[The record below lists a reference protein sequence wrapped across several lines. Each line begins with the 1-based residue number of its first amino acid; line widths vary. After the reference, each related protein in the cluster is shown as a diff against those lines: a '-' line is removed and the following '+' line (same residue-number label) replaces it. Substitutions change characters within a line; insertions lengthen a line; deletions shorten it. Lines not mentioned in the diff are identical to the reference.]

1 MHALNSAVV
10 RDQAE
15 REASGTTRKRITR
28 KKLGRVMVPMPP
40 LDEQERLVTLI
51 DNQLD
56 RISSGAEEVRRSGV
70 ALKHLEA
77 SGIRSALGGGIAG
90 LSDETRR
97 SLVHAHRSPLS
108 NLATI
113 QYGWTAKAS
122 LTPIGPRMLRIT
134 DIQHGRVDWAS
145 VPYCEVAAE
154 RRDQYLLRPGD
165 IVFARTGATTG
176 KSYLVQEDVPEAVFA
191 SYLIRVRP
199 DERLSPD
206 FLYLYFQGADYWE
219 YVRTES
225 RGTGQPN
232 VNGTILGRL
241 MAPVPSVEAQLE
253 AVRVARRG
261 LEAVAHLEMDLVL
274 AKKQEKVLR
283 QAILSAAVRGGLSP
297 RAENL
302 PHASTE
308 VCL

>member
-1 MHALNSAVV
+1 M
-10 RDQAE
+10 
-15 REASGTTRKRITR
+15 
-28 KKLGRVMVPMPP
+28 
-40 LDEQERLVTLI
+40 VTLI
-51 DNQLD
+51 DNQFD
-56 RISSGAEEVRRSGV
+56 RISSGAEELRRSGV
-70 ALKHLEA
+70 ALERFEA
-77 SGIRSALGGGIAG
+77 SAIRSALGGGIVG

-97 SLVHAHRSPLS
+97 SLLHAERSPLS
-108 NLATI
+108 KLATI

-122 LTPIGPRMLRIT
+122 LSPIGPRMLRIT

-145 VPYCEVAAE
+145 VPYCEIAAE
-154 RRDQYLLRPGD
+154 RRDQYLLRAGD

-199 DERLSPD
+199 DERLLPD

-219 YVRTES
+219 YVRAES

-253 AVRVARRG
+253 AVRVARGR
-261 LEAVAHLEMDLVL
+261 LDAVARLEMDLVL
-274 AKKQEKVLR
+274 ATKNEKFLR
-283 QAILSAAVRGGLSP
+283 QAVLSAAIRGVLSP
-297 RAENL
+297 QAENL
-302 PHASTE
+302 AHDSTE
-308 VCL
+308 GYV